1 MDIFGTS
8 AFTNINQIK
17 TKADLVKYAV
27 EFTATP
33 GNCCEGTTPNYEKA
47 QELIDFFNKNVTLP
61 DTDACTLTDIVE
73 GMKGAVKVIA
83 KEVKNCSDKEQE

>member
-1 MDIFGTS
+1 MDIFGTG

-33 GNCCEGTTPNYEKA
+33 GTCCQSATPNYEMA
-47 QELIDFFNKNVTLP
+47 QGLIDFFNKNVTLP
-61 DTDACTLTDIVE
+61 DTDACTATDLLEV
-73 GMKGAVKVIA
+73 
-83 KEVKNCSDKEQE
+83 VKNAAQVISQEFKASKEPQE

>member
-1 MDIFGTS
+1 MESLLGIK
-8 AFTNINQIK
+8 NINQIR

-27 EFTATP
+27 EFTANP
-33 GNCCEGTTPNYEKA
+33 GTCCQSATPNYEMA
-47 QELIDFFNKNVTLP
+47 QGLIDFFNKNVTLP

-73 GMKGAVKVIA
+73 SMKDAVKVIA